1 MKRWIFSGVL
11 VLLAMA
17 TVSYARGP
25 IKVSSKDFGPGGTI
39 RAKQVFSGFGCS
51 GGNRSPELRWRHVPK
66 GTRSLAVTAYDPDA
80 PTGSGWWHWVA
91 YNLPPSLRE
100 LPEGSGSPDG
110 RKMPRGS
117 VQAVTD
123 FGMRGYGGPCPPKGD
138 RPHHYVFT
146 VYALKVPHLKLPA
159 NASPALVGYYLH
171 MEMIGKGT
179 LTGRYGQ

>member
-1 MKRWIFSGVL
+1 MKRWMMAGVFFL
-11 VLLAMA
+11 MVTA
-17 TVSYARGP
+17 TDSFAQGQ
-25 IKVSSKDFGPGGTI
+25 IKVSSSSFPPGGTI
-39 RAKQVFSGFGCS
+39 GAKQVFSGFGCS
-51 GGNRSPELRWRHVPK
+51 GGNRSPELRWTHVPK
-66 GTRSLAVTAYDPDA
+66 GTRSFALTAYDPDA
-80 PTGSGWWHWVA
+80 PTGSGWWHWVV

-100 LPEGSGSPDG
+100 LPEGSGSSNG

-117 VQAVTD
+117 VQGVTD
-123 FGMRGYGGPCPPKGD
+123 FGKRGSGGPCPPKGD

-179 LTGRYGQ
+179 LVGRYGQ